1 MSVEALLWLYKVD
14 SFMALYEEKQMKK
27 NKYGN
32 NLSTSRYH
40 HRCKHHAPL
49 DEEQINTG
57 TEEC

>member
-1 MSVEALLWLYKVD
+1 MSVEALLRLYKVD

-40 HRCKHHAPL
+40 HRCKYYAPL

>member
-1 MSVEALLWLYKVD
+1 
-14 SFMALYEEKQMKK
+14 MKK

-32 NLSTSRYH
+32 NLSTSWHH

-57 TEEC
+57 TEECW

>member
-1 MSVEALLWLYKVD
+1 
-14 SFMALYEEKQMKK
+14 MKK

-40 HRCKHHAPL
+40 HRCKHYAPL